1 MIGNH
6 FVRAVISDFIIELAG
21 CFGMAVPAFEITFVA
36 KADFYIFRS
45 NWKLCTLGFDLI
57 VAILPKDTT
66 VTYVPVADQIL
77 IEIFNVPTILA

>member
-6 FVRAVISDFIIELAG
+6 FVRAVISDLIIELAG
-21 CFGMAVPAFEITFVA
+21 CFGMAVPTFKITFVS

-57 VAILPKDTT
+57 VAILSKDAA
-66 VTYVPVADQIL
+66 VTYVSVTNQIL